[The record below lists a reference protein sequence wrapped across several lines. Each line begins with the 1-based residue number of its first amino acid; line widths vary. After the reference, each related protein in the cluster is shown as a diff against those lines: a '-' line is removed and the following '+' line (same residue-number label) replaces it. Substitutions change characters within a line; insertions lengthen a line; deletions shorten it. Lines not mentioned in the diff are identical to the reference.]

1 MRRQTTDLGRSENTN
16 QDKYQKTTHMHVIFK
31 LKKTKNKEKILSEAG
46 DGGGGEGHRW
56 EKPKEE

>member
-1 MRRQTTDLGRSENTN
+1 
-16 QDKYQKTTHMHVIFK
+16 MHVIFK